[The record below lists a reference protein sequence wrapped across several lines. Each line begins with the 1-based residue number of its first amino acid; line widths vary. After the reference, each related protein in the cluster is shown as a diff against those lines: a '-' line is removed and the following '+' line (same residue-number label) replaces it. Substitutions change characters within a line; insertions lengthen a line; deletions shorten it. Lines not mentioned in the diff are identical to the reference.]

1 MELKKLTLA
10 ALVATLGIG
19 LVGCGSDGDTTTITV
34 EGDTNTSGGDTGG
47 DTDGGGSDVASGPSE
62 LCPSWTTVKNRD
74 AEGSDVCAL
83 PSVIDEDRTLT
94 NDIVW
99 LMEGR
104 VTVGNG
110 NGEMST
116 TPGLLDN
123 GDDVMEVTLTIQQ
136 GTEVKGA
143 TGTFANLLI
152 TRGSTIDA
160 RGTADAPITFSSD
173 DAGYEGT
180 GEWGGIIIHGYGL
193 HNNCV
198 GAPACNIDSEGES
211 GFAGGFDN
219 DDDSGRISYLRLVEG
234 GFEFAEG
241 NEINGISFMSVG
253 SGTQIDHIQVH
264 ANADDGIEMY
274 GGKVNMSYVV
284 LTDNLDDSVDWDEGY
299 QGNLQFVIV
308 EQIDT
313 DANEGNGIEADT
325 EGTTDFYSMPFIMNA
340 TFLGSSFADDL
351 HRMKVSTGGFIF
363 NSVMSGVG
371 DVTFNNCVD
380 VDGTGANNNVD
391 TRLVYENVIGDCTTF
406 AQDEADAP
414 VAFSG
419 MIDMVAADLNDLYA
433 SQAPEAVLGGSVDL
447 SAYEDDGDVND
458 NRTADLI
465 FLELT
470 DYAGAVDPA
479 ATEAWWEGWTLEGTL
494 DKAP

>member
-1 MELKKLTLA
+1 MELNKLTLA

-19 LVGCGSDGDTTTITV
+19 LVGCGSGGDTTTITV
-34 EGDTNTSGGDTGG
+34 EGDTTTTGG
-47 DTDGGGSDVASGPSE
+47 SSGDGGADGDVPSGPSE

-74 AEGSDVCAL
+74 AEGNDVCAL
-83 PSVIDEDRTLT
+83 PSVIEEDRTLT

-110 NGEMST
+110 NEEMST
-116 TPGLLDN
+116 TQGLLES
-123 GDDVMEVTLTIQQ
+123 GDDVLEVTLSIQQ
-136 GTEVKGA
+136 GTEIKGA

-160 RGTADAPITFSSD
+160 RGTATAPIIFSSD

-180 GEWGGIIIHGYGL
+180 GEWGGIIIHGYGM
-193 HNNCV
+193 HNECS
-198 GAPACNIDSEGES
+198 GTPTCNVDSEGES

-219 DDDSGRISYLRLVEG
+219 EDNSGRISYMVLTEG

-253 SGTQIDHIQVH
+253 SGTQIDHIQVN

-299 QGNLQFVIV
+299 QGNIQYLIV
-308 EQIDT
+308 EQLDT

-340 TFLGSSFADDL
+340 TFLGSSAADDL
-351 HRMKVSTGGFIF
+351 HRMKASTGGFIF
-363 NSVMSGVG
+363 NSVMSGAG

-380 VDGTGANNNVD
+380 VDGAGTNGNVD

-406 AQDEADAP
+406 AQDENDDP
-414 VAFSG
+414 VVFAG
-419 MIDMVAADLNDLYA
+419 LIDMVAAEINDLYA
-433 SQAPEAVLGGSVDL
+433 SEAAEAVLGGAVDL
-447 SAYEDDGDVND
+447 SPYEDDGDVMD
-458 NRTADLI
+458 NRTADLD
-465 FLELT
+465 FLEAT
-470 DYAGAVDPA
+470 SYSGAVDPA
-479 ATEAWWEGWTLEGTL
+479 ATEAWWDGWILEGSL
-494 DKAP
+494 DKTQ

>member
-34 EGDTNTSGGDTGG
+34 EGDTNTTGG
-47 DTDGGGSDVASGPSE
+47 DNTDGGGNVPSGPSE
-62 LCPSWTTVKNRD
+62 LCPSWTTAKNRD
-74 AEGSDVCAL
+74 AEGNDVCAL
-83 PSVIDEDRTLT
+83 PSVITEDRTLT

-110 NGEMST
+110 NQEMST
-116 TPGLLDN
+116 TQGLLEN

-136 GTEVKGA
+136 GTEIKGA
-143 TGTFANLLI
+143 VGTFANLLI
-152 TRGSTIDA
+152 TRGSKIDA
-160 RGTADAPITFSSD
+160 RGTAEAPIIFSSD
-173 DAGYEGT
+173 DDDYEGT
-180 GEWGGIIIHGYGL
+180 GEWGGLIIHGYGM
-193 HNNCV
+193 HNECS
-198 GAPACNIDSEGES
+198 GTPTCNIDSEGES

-219 DDDSGRISYLRLVEG
+219 DDDSGRLSYVVLTEG

-253 SGTQIDHIQVH
+253 RGTQVDHIQVH

-274 GGKVNMSYVV
+274 GGAVNMKYVV

-299 QGNLQFVIV
+299 QGNLQYLIA
-308 EQIDT
+308 EQINT
-313 DANEGNGIEADT
+313 DANEGNAIEADT

-340 TFLGSSFADDL
+340 TFLGSSFIDNL

-363 NSVMSGVG
+363 NSVLGGV
-371 DVTFNNCVD
+371 DDATFENCVLVED
-380 VDGTGANNNVD
+380 AGTEANVN
-391 TRLVYENVIGDCTTF
+391 TRLVYENIIADCNTF
-406 AQDEADAP
+406 ALNGGGAP
-414 VAFSG
+414 VAFG
-419 MIDMVAADLNDLYA
+419 GAIDMVAADLNDLYA
-433 SQAPEAVLGGSVDL
+433 SQAPEAVLGGVVDL
-447 SAYEDDGDVND
+447 TPYESDGDVMTNL
-458 NRTADLI
+458 TAELD
-465 FLELT
+465 FLDET
-470 DYAGAVDPA
+470 DYIGAVDPA

-494 DKAP
+494 DKTR